1 DLAIYV
7 GQGGAGGKVERPNHR
22 RGNSEK
28 PKENSQYPT
37 HARSPIFNREA
48 LSDSPLLGR
57 ENKKK
62 PAVAGSRMPGTA
74 RPSGDRDLPPDSR
87 NVRLRGKGG
96 NRRIGDRL
104 RNRRWCRA
112 VAALRNLGS
121 RGFPI
126 SDIRRFGVQLLHI
139 GRVILVHPQ
148 DGVFGKVLLV
158 LPHDPGARILLLDL
172 A

>member
-1 DLAIYV
+1 QELVCLQSGLAENLRQPAGGDPSIDLHLPESVLGMSETQPESGLIPGGSPDMRDGMPVSQDLHRSRKRCACLDLAIYV

-57 ENKKK
+57 ENKK

-87 NVRLRGKGG
+87 NVR
-96 NRRIGDRL
+96 
-104 RNRRWCRA
+104 
-112 VAALRNLGS
+112 
-121 RGFPI
+121 
-126 SDIRRFGVQLLHI
+126 
-139 GRVILVHPQ
+139 
-148 DGVFGKVLLV
+148 
-158 LPHDPGARILLLDL
+158 
-172 A
+172 